1 MKDLKNKLK
10 NLLNLDASEMEEQ
23 ILANNRDGLFERKE
37 IINKKLV
44 TKDGRQL
51 LKETKYN

>member
-51 LKETKYN
+51 FKETKYN